1 MIDQVKTFLR
11 QESGAT
17 AIEYGLIAGVIAAA
31 IVAVLVLMRSE
42 LSGLFTKTSN
52 GMASANQ

>member
-1 MIDQVKTFLR
+1 MIDKAKIFLR

-31 IVAVLVLMRSE
+31 IVVVLVLMKTE
-42 LSGLFTKTSN
+42 LSVLFTKTSN